1 MFYHKNREA
10 LRRYVDKT
18 RDFDAEAVFFE
29 NKLFIIQRTLKTD
42 EKLEGELKVVC
53 ANLNQ
58 YLDMHE
64 DFNNDTEEL

>member
-42 EKLEGELKVVC
+42 EKLEGELKVV
-53 ANLNQ
+53 
-58 YLDMHE
+58 
-64 DFNNDTEEL
+64 